1 MLRSTVLA
9 AAAICWS
16 IVTLPTHASAQ
27 GAPTA
32 YRGSEEDRNACTPDV
47 FRLCSKF
54 IPDATQITICLQQRL
69 RFLTP
74 ECRAVFT
81 RPSEAHRTVVP
92 DAAVSRLRRD
102 QHELQFE

>member
-1 MLRSTVLA
+1 MLRFTVLA
-9 AAAICWS
+9 AVAVCWS
-16 IVTLPTHASAQ
+16 IVTLLMHASAQ
-27 GAPTA
+27 PAPTA
-32 YRGSEEDRNACTPDV
+32 YRGSEQDRNACTPDV

-54 IPDATQITICLQQRL
+54 IPDAPQITICLQQRL

-81 RPSEAHRTVVP
+81 RPNEAHRTVAP
-92 DAAVSRLRRD
+92 DAADSRLRRD

>member
-1 MLRSTVLA
+1 MCTKMLGPLLGLL
-9 AAAICWS
+9 S
-16 IVTLPTHASAQ
+16 IVILLTQASAQ
-27 GAPTA
+27 PAPSV
-32 YRGSEEDRNACTPDV
+32 YRGTEESRNACTPDV

-54 IPDATQITICLQQRL
+54 IPDATQITTCLQQRL

-81 RPSEAHRTVVP
+81 GPNEGHGKVVS

-102 QHELQFE
+102 QHELKFE